1 MNRFFAWVKK
11 GIIFFGVA
19 TFVLSILLPPVA
31 GLTVRGQRS
40 LGLFFLT
47 VSFWIT
53 GSPIPPAVTGLMILG
68 LVPILGILPANQTF
82 ALFGNRAVFFI
93 LGAFMLS
100 AGLMKSGLARRI
112 SVNMLYLF
120 KGSPYRIAL
129 GIFLTSDI
137 LAYFMPAHAVAA
149 LIFPV
154 VMRLVHDLH
163 LSREHRRYEAIL
175 FLAMAWGSVIG
186 GIATPLG
193 GARAPLAI
201 GMLQEEFGI
210 AIQFFKWTIMATPL
224 SIAISLFGALYLFLL
239 TKNSTF
245 GSRQV
250 SKLNSLSPDLS
261 PMTANE
267 RKMLWTF
274 VGALF
279 LWVFFNKYVDMAVVA
294 ILAAGTLFLV
304 HVVNWRD
311 VEDYVNWG
319 VILMYGGAIVLGR
332 TLTESGGAD
341 WLSTHLLL
349 PLASTPFRA
358 FIVFAIV
365 AIVLTEAMSNVAT
378 VAFLLPIIYS
388 IVGHVEM
395 SPFFATLTVALPSG
409 LAFMLPVG
417 TPPNAIAYSSGRYS
431 IAYGV
436 RRGLPFVFV
445 SIVLLVIVARFLW
458 PLMGIHF

>member
-1 MNRFFAWVKK
+1 MNRILRRIKN
-11 GIIFFGVA
+11 GIIVFGIVV
-19 TFVLSILLPPVA
+19 FVLSILLPPLA
-31 GLTVRGQRS
+31 GLSIKGQRS

-68 LVPILGILPANQTF
+68 LVPILGILPANETF

-112 SVNMLYLF
+112 SVNMLYFF

-129 GIFLTSDI
+129 GIFLTTDI
-137 LAYFMPAHAVAA
+137 LAYFMPAHAAAA

-154 VMRLVHDLH
+154 VMRLVHDLS
-163 LSREHRRYEAIL
+163 LSREHRWYEATL

-210 AIQFFKWTIMATPL
+210 AIQFFKWTMMATPL
-224 SIAISLFGALYLFLL
+224 SIAITVFGTFYLYLL
-239 TKNSTF
+239 TKNFSF
-245 GSRQV
+245 GSTQV
-250 SKLNSLSPDLS
+250 SELKTLSLDLS
-261 PMTANE
+261 PMTTNE

-274 VGALF
+274 VTALI
-279 LWVFFNKYVDMAVVA
+279 LWVFFNKFLDMAVVA
-294 ILAAGTLFLV
+294 ILAAVVLFLIG
-304 HVVNWRD
+304 VVNWRD

-319 VILMYGGAIVLGR
+319 VILMYGGAIVLGK
-332 TLTESGGAD
+332 TLLESGGAD
-341 WLSTHLLL
+341 WLSAHLLL
-349 PLASTPFRA
+349 PLASTPWRA
-358 FIVFAIV
+358 FLVFAIV
-365 AIVLTEAMSNVAT
+365 AIILTEAMSNVAT

-388 IVGHVEM
+388 IVGHVNM
-395 SPFFATLTVALPSG
+395 PPFFATLTIALPSG

-431 IAYGV
+431 IAYGI
-436 RRGLPFVFV
+436 RRGLPFVIV
-445 SIVLLVIVARFLW
+445 SITLLVLVAKFLW
-458 PLMGIHF
+458 PLMGIQF